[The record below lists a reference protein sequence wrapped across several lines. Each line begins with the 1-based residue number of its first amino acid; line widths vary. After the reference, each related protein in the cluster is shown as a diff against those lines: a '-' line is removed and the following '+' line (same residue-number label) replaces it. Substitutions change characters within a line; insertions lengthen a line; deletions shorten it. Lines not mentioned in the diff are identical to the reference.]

1 MDRPPDGNA
10 VGYVYPV
17 CRMGQI
23 WILLLDPAAKLIMRF
38 NQISRT
44 VLDFVENKADDARG
58 RNLASSGRHAPSL
71 HRSQT
76 TFRPCTRRSGKLGY
90 GHEDAFP
97 RPEPSDRCGLGQETF
112 AGMSVNG

>member
-38 NQISRT
+38 DQISRT

-71 HRSQT
+71 HRSQDSVCNAEQ
-76 TFRPCTRRSGKLGY
+76 RTRLSGSL
-90 GHEDAFP
+90 
-97 RPEPSDRCGLGQETF
+97 SIETKSSMTS
-112 AGMSVNG
+112 GTRK